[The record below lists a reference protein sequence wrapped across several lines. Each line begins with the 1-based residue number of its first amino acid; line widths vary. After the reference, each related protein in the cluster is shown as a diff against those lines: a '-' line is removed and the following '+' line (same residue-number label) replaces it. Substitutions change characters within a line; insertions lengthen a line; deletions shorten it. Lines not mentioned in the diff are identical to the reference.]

1 MFYVLLFCSCLLF
14 KIRELAAEEGEEDED
29 EGIASE
35 QNSNPP
41 DIAEVPKDGEVKEE
55 DDELAEYGL
64 ENYDE
69 EDTGEAK
76 YTTLPVCI

>member
-1 MFYVLLFCSCLLF
+1 MFFLFCFYLLFEIS
-14 KIRELAAEEGEEDED
+14 ELAAEEVEEDED

-35 QNSNPP
+35 QNSNAP
-41 DIAEVPKDGEVKEE
+41 DIAEVLKDGEVKEE

-69 EDTGEAK
+69 DTGEAK